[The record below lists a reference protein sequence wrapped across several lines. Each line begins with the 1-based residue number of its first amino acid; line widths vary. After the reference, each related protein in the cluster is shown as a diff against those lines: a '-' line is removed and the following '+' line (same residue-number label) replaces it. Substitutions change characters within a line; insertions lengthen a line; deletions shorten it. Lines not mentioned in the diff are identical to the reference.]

1 VVDSLSHNSGK
12 SRKRTTKGV
21 KMTEPVNQD
30 GELNKQTPVTAE
42 PVSNPTVP
50 AASEEESW
58 WKEASEKHGF
68 KSKEDVYKS
77 WAESNKKI
85 SEQGEQLKNFELFQ
99 NNVTPVLDIVLGDE
113 EILSKVKAKIEGK
126 VPQETPASVNNQ
138 VPPEDT
144 ETKKYLTDNIV
155 HSFEDKHGI
164 SKLDEATQKE
174 IKAKIGLEL
183 KNFTDGKNLNINKL
197 PQQLEKAFT
206 LAVAGDDKLKEIF
219 EAKDDTLG
227 DYGSLPSQSSGV
239 DKDGKIKLTPEQLKV
254 AENMPGGVEAYIK
267 GLTKIQGK

>member
-1 VVDSLSHNSGK
+1 
-12 SRKRTTKGV
+12 
-21 KMTEPVNQD
+21 MTEPVKQD
-30 GELNKQTPVTAE
+30 GELIQQTPVTAVNDGV
-42 PVSNPTVP
+42 PSTTPKTV
-50 AASEEESW
+50 EEKAW
-58 WKEASEKHGF
+58 WREAQEKHGF
-68 KSKEDVYKS
+68 KSEEDVYKS
-77 WAESNKKI
+77 WSESNKKI
-85 SEQGEQLKNFELFQ
+85 TEQGEQLRNYEDFQKNI
-99 NNVTPVLDIVLGDE
+99 TPVMDIVLSDE
-113 EILSKVKAKIEGK
+113 ELLGKVKAKMEGK
-126 VPQETPASVNNQ
+126 PTPQPASVNNQ

-183 KNFTDGKNLNINKL
+183 KNFTDGKNLNINRL

-219 EAKDDTLG
+219 ESKDDTLG

-239 DKDGKIKLTPEQLKV
+239 DKDGKVKLTPEQLKV

-267 GLTKIQGK
+267 GLTKIQAK

>member
-1 VVDSLSHNSGK
+1 
-12 SRKRTTKGV
+12 
-21 KMTEPVNQD
+21 MTEPVNKD
-30 GELNKQTPVTAE
+30 GEILNPTPVTAVNDGV
-42 PVSNPTVP
+42 PSTAPKTV
-50 AASEEESW
+50 EEEAW

-77 WAESNKKI
+77 WSESNKKI
-85 SEQGEQLKNFELFQ
+85 TEQGEQLKNYEDFQ
-99 NNVTPVLDIVLGDE
+99 KNVVPVIDIVLGDE
-113 EILSKVKAKIEGK
+113 ELLGKVKAKMEGK
-126 VPQETPASVNNQ
+126 PTTQPAPVNNQ

-183 KNFTDGKNLNINKL
+183 KNFTDGKNLNINRL

-219 EAKDDTLG
+219 ESKDDTLG

-239 DKDGKIKLTPEQLKV
+239 DKDGKVKLTPEQLKV
-254 AENMPGGVEAYIK
+254 AENMPGGVEAYEK
-267 GLTKIQGK
+267 GLKKIQGK